1 MDSDASTHPHVGV
14 GSRFYS
20 LLVVKALTSPASRE
34 VQIFPMYGVNGKIMS
49 ACKLFLSSAFKR
61 PTQFQANLQMS
72 GFLG

>member
-1 MDSDASTHPHVGV
+1 MLRPTLMWVSVLDSV
-14 GSRFYS
+14 
-20 LLVVKALTSPASRE
+20 LCWVVKALTSPASRE

-49 ACKLFLSSAFKR
+49 ACKLFLGSAFKR